1 MVKALLGKS
10 PLGIQLEESCLYVAA
25 DPAMQYQVA
34 LDGGDLLTP
43 GLTPEQALGA
53 IRPLLEDPG
62 VEKRL
67 FDAKGFLHAIAPYG
81 VRLAGPA
88 FYFGRL
94 CEKPTIGDDTR
105 PIAPADI
112 LRANRMAWVAGVLCL
127 ALLCA
132 ARAALAGLL

>member
-1 MVKALLGKS
+1 MASAALT
-10 PLGIQLEESCLYVAA
+10 
-25 DPAMQYQVA
+25 
-34 LDGGDLLTP
+34 GGDARGAWRIWRRDRRQHP
-43 GLTPEQALGA
+43 SPNSAQCEAAVAGAL
-53 IRPLLEDPG
+53 
-62 VEKRL
+62 
-67 FDAKGFLHAIAPYG
+67 G

-132 ARAALAGLL
+132 ARAELAGLL

>member
-1 MVKALLGKS
+1 MAGAL
-10 PLGIQLEESCLYVAA
+10 
-25 DPAMQYQVA
+25 
-34 LDGGDLLTP
+34 
-43 GLTPEQALGA
+43 
-53 IRPLLEDPG
+53 
-62 VEKRL
+62 
-67 FDAKGFLHAIAPYG
+67 G

-112 LRANRMAWVAGVLCL
+112 LRANRMAWVAGMLCL